1 MSNTVTANET
11 QNTISVNETTNTVT
25 VTEGAATIVR
35 VATEGPQGP
44 QGTAGSGFD
53 LDSSGKVDKSVVYYD
68 SSAGQFKADNLQTI
82 LTLTDGGNF

>member
-25 VTEGAATIVR
+25 VTEGSTTIVR

-44 QGTAGSGFD
+44 AGVDFD
-53 LDSSGKVDKSVVYYD
+53 IDSSGKVDKSVVYYD